1 MTREARGPGPSTGE
15 GGKVCQQDTC
25 RHRPSASSEQ
35 VSTNLVQTSPAAGA
49 AEWESADSAAAA
61 STPVPAAAEAA
72 CAAAAAAASA
82 AAVGRG
88 QIPSASTRG
97 CRPGTCRCRPW
108 TREDHVSATRAQA
121 PPATGAAVREEAAA
135 AAVAHS
141 SVAAAAS
148 AAAAAAAAAVCQGQ
162 RQPRRSD
169 LALEEPG
176 RARQVAGGA
185 ELWAAPNA
193 PQPPATRRR
202 REEHR
207 HMNEY
212 RRWCHAGRSS
222 AKTRGGR

>member
-1 MTREARGPGPSTGE
+1 MSRLLLRRVLRSG
-15 GGKVCQQDTC
+15 
-25 RHRPSASSEQ
+25 RRP
-35 VSTNLVQTSPAAGA
+35 TPLLLL
-49 AEWESADSAAAA
+49 
-61 STPVPAAAEAA
+61 TPVSAAAEAA
-72 CAAAAAAASA
+72 VAAAAAAASA
-82 AAVGRG
+82 AAAGRD

-97 CRPGTCRCRPW
+97 CRPGTCRRRPW

-135 AAVAHS
+135 AAGAHS

-148 AAAAAAAAAVCQGQ
+148 AAAAAAAGANCQAQ

-169 LALEEPG
+169 VALEEPE
-176 RARQVAGGA
+176 RARQVAGRA

-212 RRWCHAGRSS
+212 RRWCHAGR
-222 AKTRGGR
+222 